1 MSMSSQA
8 TELTRAS
15 FTRCLE
21 RPGFFAAFYRN
32 FFAALP
38 EAEPL
43 FAKTDLVKQHKLIEH
58 AIKILLIF
66 PQHSEGEP
74 TLLTRLAKKH
84 GKAELGIPPAWYPPF
99 LDSLI
104 FTASQFDPEF
114 TGEIG
119 AAWRESLQP
128 GMDYMREWDRTH
140 G

>member
-1 MSMSSQA
+1 MSSQA
-8 TELTRAS
+8 TEITRAS
-15 FTRCLE
+15 FSRCVE

-43 FAKTDLVKQHKLIEH
+43 FARTDLAKQHKLIEH

-66 PQHSEGEP
+66 PPQEDGEP

-84 GKAELGIPPAWYPPF
+84 GTAELGIDPAWYAPF
-99 LDSLI
+99 LDSLV

-114 TGEIG
+114 TRETG

-128 GMDYMREWDRTH
+128 GMDYMRDWDRAH

>member
-1 MSMSSQA
+1 MSMSSHA

-21 RPGFFAAFYRN
+21 RRGFFAAFYRN

-43 FAKTDLVKQHKLIEH
+43 FARTDLARQHKLIEH

-66 PQHSEGEP
+66 PQQAGGEP
-74 TLLTRLAKKH
+74 TLLTRLAEKH
-84 GKAELGIPPAWYPPF
+84 SKAGLGIAPSWYTPF
-99 LDSLI
+99 LDSLV

-114 TGEIG
+114 TQEIG
-119 AAWRESLQP
+119 AAWRESLEP
-128 GMDYMREWDRTH
+128 GMDYMRDWDRRP